1 MQIINSDNLS
11 FQAKLGPNLKT
22 TLLKKE
28 FGGDKSRLKKFEDV
42 FEKTF
47 SECLEENTV
56 LEMTAKGRFELHNSI
71 FPKFKVPF
79 RLMSHEPGL
88 VQKILKTHPLNFNY
102 NECSL
107 FRRIISKEVKR
118 GVSLDHL
125 ENIANEKFAKT
136 ERLEYFLDFTHQ
148 ARRILKENPVSE
160 LTDLEFSEM
169 SNRELRELL
178 EDESNGIMERL
189 RGIKF

>member
-1 MQIINSDNLS
+1 M
-11 FQAKLGPNLKT
+11 
-22 TLLKKE
+22 
-28 FGGDKSRLKKFEDV
+28 
-42 FEKTF
+42 
-47 SECLEENTV
+47 
-56 LEMTAKGRFELHNSI
+56 
-71 FPKFKVPF
+71 
-79 RLMSHEPGL
+79 
-88 VQKILKTHPLNFNY
+88 KILVVCKSKTGFTKWY
-102 NECSL
+102 AE
-107 FRRIISKEVKR
+107 IISKEVKR